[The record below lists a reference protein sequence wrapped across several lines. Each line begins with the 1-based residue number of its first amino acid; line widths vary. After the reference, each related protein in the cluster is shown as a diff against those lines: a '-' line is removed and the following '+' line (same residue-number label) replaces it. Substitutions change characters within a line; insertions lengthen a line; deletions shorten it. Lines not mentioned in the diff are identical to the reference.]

1 MQHCSTSNNNL
12 SLSTVTSRLASAMI
26 RRGNYQ
32 KSAFVHTHFSPA
44 PLPWH
49 SLKRLHNKYVNT
61 HMCPGLPQAP
71 PTTRKPLESV
81 VQNEGRSEACL
92 RQAHAPTCSQ
102 TRLRQV
108 RSTHSSYR

>member
-49 SLKRLHNKYVNT
+49 SLKRLHNKRQHT
-61 HMCPGLPQAP
+61 HVSWPASSAAYHTQAP
-71 PTTRKPLESV
+71 
-81 VQNEGRSEACL
+81 
-92 RQAHAPTCSQ
+92 
-102 TRLRQV
+102 
-108 RSTHSSYR
+108 